1 MRALW
6 INRTNASWIDAMGE
20 GPTWIFKSFSE
31 LATFDPEHVDQDGC
45 IDRFASDILV
55 YYNWLLSIL
64 YTTPY

>member
-31 LATFDPEHVDQDGC
+31 LATFDPEHVD
-45 IDRFASDILV
+45 
-55 YYNWLLSIL
+55 
-64 YTTPY
+64 